1 VLNGLKKQP
10 NSILFIDEIHTI
22 VGAGATSGGSMDA
35 SIFSSPHWRPV
46 SSSASARRPIMITK
60 ATLSATAHWRA
71 VFKKSKFPNRAKK
84 TRSNSRRLEAA
95 YEKHHG
101 VRYSSGAI
109 RAAVKLSA
117 KHINDRRLPDKAI
130 DVIDEIGAAVKIQPE
145 EKRRKTIGP
154 KDVENYGR

>member
-1 VLNGLKKQP
+1 LK
-10 NSILFIDEIHTI
+10 
-22 VGAGATSGGSMDA
+22 
-35 SIFSSPHWRPV
+35 PH
-46 SSSASARRPIMITK
+46 
-60 ATLSATAHWRA
+60 
-71 VFKKSKFPNRAKK
+71 
-84 TRSNSRRLEAA
+84 

-154 KDVENYGR
+154 KDVENMVAKSPKIRRAACRVDKEQLLQNLDRD